1 MSKRTRAKADASVVV
16 MVRMLVQD
24 DGTLHVTVDG
34 APYLPAEFAPP
45 WRRASYPH
53 IVDAISDQ
61 RPGQT
66 LRIDVIETDG
76 RVITDYR
83 VPPKPRR
90 TPPAP
95 APMPAQQ
102 HVAQAIAPA
111 PAPVEADPTVH
122 ASPRLAEFAGTGF
135 VPGEDVAVAIVIA
148 HTETGPDGISRALID
163 ARYLDHAHTR
173 EAILF
178 GRISGTVCIGRP
190 A

>member
-1 MSKRTRAKADASVVV
+1 MSKRARTKADTSVVV
-16 MVRMLVQD
+16 MVRMAVQD

-34 APYLPAEFAPP
+34 GPYLPAEFAPP

-66 LRIDVIETDG
+66 LRVDVIETDG

-90 TPPAP
+90 TAAAASPAP
-95 APMPAQQ
+95 VPAQQ
-102 HVAQAIAPA
+102 HVSQAVEAAQAP
-111 PAPVEADPTVH
+111 PEPVQL
-122 ASPRLAEFAGTGF
+122 RLAEFAGSGF

-148 HTETGPDGISRALID
+148 HTETGPDGLSRTLID
-163 ARYLDHAHTR
+163 ARYLDHAPTH
-173 EAILF
+173 EVILL
-178 GRISGTVCIGRP
+178 GRISGTICIGQP
-190 A
+190 T

>member
-1 MSKRTRAKADASVVV
+1 MSKRARAKADASVVV
-16 MVRMLVQD
+16 MVRMVVQD

-45 WRRASYPH
+45 WRRASFPH

-66 LRIDVIETDG
+66 LRVDVVEVDG

-90 TPPAP
+90 TAP
-95 APMPAQQ
+95 
-102 HVAQAIAPA
+102 APA
-111 PAPVEADPTVH
+111 PAPVPAQQHLSQATETTSEPAR
-122 ASPRLAEFAGTGF
+122 PRLAEFTGSGF

-148 HTETGPDGISRALID
+148 HTETGPDGISRTLID
-163 ARYLDHAHTR
+163 ARYLDHAPTR
-173 EAILF
+173 EVILL
-178 GRISGTVCIGRP
+178 GRISGTICIGQP
-190 A
+190 T

>member
-1 MSKRTRAKADASVVV
+1 MSKRARAKADTPVVV
-16 MVRMLVQD
+16 MVRMVVKD

-66 LRIDVIETDG
+66 LRVDVIETDG

-90 TPPAP
+90 TA
-95 APMPAQQ
+95 A
-102 HVAQAIAPA
+102 APA
-111 PAPVEADPTVH
+111 PAPVPAQQHVSRTVEPTQTTH
-122 ASPRLAEFAGTGF
+122 EPARPRLAEFAGSGF
-135 VPGEDVAVAIVIA
+135 VPGEDVAVAIVIS
-148 HTETGPDGISRALID
+148 HTETGPDGSSRTLID
-163 ARYLDHAHTR
+163 ARYLDHAPTR
-173 EAILF
+173 EVILL
-178 GRISGTVCIGRP
+178 GRISGTLCIGQP
-190 A
+190 T